1 MHFTYLT
8 RKTASGKRLSDK
20 VFNVAKNPKYD
31 GYQRV
36 LASMV

>member
-1 MHFTYLT
+1 MHFTCLT
-8 RKTASGKRLSDK
+8 RRTASGKRLSDK
-20 VFNVAKNPKYD
+20 AFNVAKNPNYD